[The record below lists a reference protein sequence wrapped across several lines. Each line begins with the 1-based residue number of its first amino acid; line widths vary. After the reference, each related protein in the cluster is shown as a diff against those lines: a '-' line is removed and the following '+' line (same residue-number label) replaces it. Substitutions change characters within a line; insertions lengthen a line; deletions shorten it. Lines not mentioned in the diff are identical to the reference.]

1 MRLGKKIRELRKK
14 SNFSQEEFAEKLGVA
29 RQTISKWE
37 NKQTTPDVIQAQKIA
52 RLFNISLD
60 ELVGN
65 EIKPKEDVIIK
76 IIKEEQEMPT
86 YRITTRP
93 NLLKEEQKD
102 NVARFITKIH
112 MEVTGAPNYFA
123 QMIFDESNSRRYIG
137 GELSDSQ
144 IWIHADIRAGKT
156 VEQKETLIR
165 KIIDGVSQI
174 VEVPKSDIWVYLNN
188 MEATDMAEFGQILP
202 KLGQEKEWF
211 ESLPKDL
218 QKKLSSIKPIE

>member
-1 MRLGKKIRELRKK
+1 MSLGKKIRELRKK

-65 EIKPKEDVIIK
+65 EIKPIEDVIIK

-123 QMIFDESNSRRYIG
+123 QVILEDISEENYLILKYGYM
-137 GELSDSQ
+137 Q
-144 IWIHADIRAGKT
+144 I
-156 VEQKETLIR
+156 
-165 KIIDGVSQI
+165 
-174 VEVPKSDIWVYLNN
+174 
-188 MEATDMAEFGQILP
+188 
-202 KLGQEKEWF
+202 
-211 ESLPKDL
+211 
-218 QKKLSSIKPIE
+218 